1 MNLSNNNNNV
11 IMVVV
16 ALALIF
22 YIFVLPKIQKCND
35 NEDREIIEKMNN
47 ITDSLQLDFNVNN
60 EKLDIKKY
68 KNSESCTNNMQWD
81 PLDKTIN
88 VELCSIPNNLMS
100 GSNQKNFDPD
110 FIQFLEKRGNN
121 KGSSPIQY

>member
-35 NEDREIIEKMNN
+35 NEDKEIIEKMNN
-47 ITDSLQLDFNVNN
+47 ITESLQLDFNVSN
-60 EKLDIKKY
+60 ENLDIKRY
-68 KNSESCTNNMQWD
+68 KNSESCTNNIQWD
-81 PLDKTIN
+81 PLDETIN
-88 VELCSIPNNLMS
+88 VELCSLPNNLMN
-100 GSNQKNFDPD
+100 GSHQKKIDPS
-110 FIQFLEKRGNN
+110 FLNFLEMRGNN
-121 KGSSPIQY
+121 KASSVKQY